1 MLHHGGDG
9 DGGHDQDR
17 GQVKLGDDKLLQA
30 HKVGL
35 AYLGEIHLTGD
46 EGHNVAA
53 HHTQQDGDD
62 LHHAL
67 APDVGHDDDGDGH
80 QSQPPAGRGVGDG
93 GAGEVQTDEDDNGAG
108 DDGGEEAHDL
118 LGAHQLEQQGQH
130 QVQPAGDNDAAQ
142 GVGELFFTGH
152 GGELARIQL
161 GYRLEAAQEGEGGAQ
176 EGRDL
181 ELGTHMEQQRTQT
194 RKQQCGLDGERQAVA
209 LHQDGNQHR
218 GAEHGEQMLQAQ
230 HQHPGQAQGA
240 GVVDGLIA

>member
-1 MLHHGGDG
+1 MKLWLDDLRPVPYGYEGAKSVNEAKKLIQEAEHNGIEIEALDLDHDLGDGGHVADVLHHGGDG
-9 DGGHDQDR
+9 DGGHDQDG

-35 AYLGEIHLTGD
+35 AYLSEIHLAGD

-80 QSQPPAGRGVGDG
+80 QSQPPAGGGIGDG
-93 GAGEVQTDEDDNGAG
+93 GAGEVQTDEDDDGAG

-130 QVQPAGDNDAAQ
+130 QV
-142 GVGELFFTGH
+142 
-152 GGELARIQL
+152 
-161 GYRLEAAQEGEGGAQ
+161 
-176 EGRDL
+176 
-181 ELGTHMEQQRTQT
+181 
-194 RKQQCGLDGERQAVA
+194 
-209 LHQDGNQHR
+209 
-218 GAEHGEQMLQAQ
+218 
-230 HQHPGQAQGA
+230 
-240 GVVDGLIA
+240 